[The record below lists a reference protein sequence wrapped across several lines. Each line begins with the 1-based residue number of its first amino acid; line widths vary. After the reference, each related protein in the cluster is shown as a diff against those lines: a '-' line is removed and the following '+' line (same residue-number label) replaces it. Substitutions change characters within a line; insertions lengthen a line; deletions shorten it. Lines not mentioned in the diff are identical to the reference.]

1 MSTLEELENEV
12 IELDRQ
18 VNENSL
24 EIWELDQRIKTL
36 EEKNE
41 HKKG

>member
-1 MSTLEELENEV
+1 MSTLEELENEF

-24 EIWELDQRIKTL
+24 EIWELDQRIKLL